1 MSSPT
6 ITKSLRE
13 RIRSIA
19 DQQGGPTRLA
29 RAAGLAP
36 SAVSQYLS
44 EKPGRASE
52 PSIASL
58 IKLADAAGVSI
69 GWLSAGRPP
78 RSANS
83 MLPEGYVLVPFFD
96 LRASDWRIHTL
107 QHPPSGWSALRREW
121 LDSAGANVAETE
133 SFEAPED
140 VGLVIS
146 AGDLIAVD
154 RSKGWRPDR
163 ATFELSAGALYL
175 VAPEARVAL
184 RRLFWQRKGESI
196 VAKAPGLRSEI
207 IRVQQQAFQILG
219 LVVARCGAV
228 PAAGTVRQGSLSALK

>member
-1 MSSPT
+1 MSTP

-13 RIRSIA
+13 RIRA
-19 DQQGGPTRLA
+19 LAAQQGGPTRLA

-78 RSANS
+78 RAANA

-96 LRASDWRIHTL
+96 LRASDWRIHTF

-121 LDSAGANVAETE
+121 LDAAGADVAETV
-133 SFEAPED
+133 SVEAPED
-140 VGLVIS
+140 AGLVIT
-146 AGDLIAVD
+146 AGDSIAVD

-163 ATFELSAGALYL
+163 AAFELREGALYL

-184 RRLFWQRKGESI
+184 RQLSWQRRGEAI
-196 VAKAPGLRSEI
+196 VARAPGLRSEI
-207 IRVQQQAFQILG
+207 IRVQRQAFQILG
-219 LVVARCGAV
+219 LVVARCGTV
-228 PAAGTVRQGSLSALK
+228 SEPGTVRQGSFSRLK